1 MRTYSTR
8 IFRKQATCPS
18 AETLLSYSAADL
30 ASEPK
35 ARINSHLATC
45 EFCSAELQLL
55 TRHAPLSTESYEQ
68 TNMPV
73 PLRYLAESLLAGS
86 MLRMESFA
94 DTVYDK
100 ERLTL
105 MQ

>member
-1 MRTYSTR
+1 MITYSTR

-18 AETLLSYSAADL
+18 AEMLLSYSAASL
-30 ASEPK
+30 APEPRE
-35 ARINSHLATC
+35 RISSHLSAC

-55 TRHAPLSTESYEQ
+55 TKHAPLAAERYEQ

-73 PLRYLAESLLAGS
+73 SLRYLAESLMAGS
-86 MLRMESFA
+86 LLRMESFA
-94 DTVYDK
+94 DTIYDK

-105 MQ
+105 TQ